1 MGTSLWVEV
10 QVLGSGDLMTRST
23 KNYQGTGRRQ
33 DSALGMRDFIWS
45 PRGQSCWKL
54 SHLRTG
60 LNLRSKMGCL
70 WARGWDGEGMGR
82 RGRGSQEP
90 RLHIAKL
97 SNSNLNSTPTSCV
110 TSSNKLLHL
119 PKTSP
124 SSLWVNQEIVLPQR
138 AVGMSSW
145 DLSWRC

>member
-1 MGTSLWVEV
+1 MGTSLRVEV
-10 QVLGSGDLMTRST
+10 QVLGSGDLVIRST

-33 DSALGMRDFIWS
+33 DSALGTRDFIWS
-45 PRGQSCWKL
+45 PRGQSCWKF

-70 WARGWDGEGMGR
+70 WARGWDGQGMGQ
-82 RGRGSQEP
+82 RGHGSQEP
-90 RLHIAKL
+90 RLHTAKCP
-97 SNSNLNSTPTSCV
+97 NSYPDSTPTSCV

-119 PKTSP
+119 PKTSL

-138 AVGMSSW
+138 AVGMSRW
-145 DLSWRC
+145 DLS